1 MAPSTQQDAILTL
14 DGVVA
19 GYGKMTILN
28 GVSAAIRR
36 GAITTVIGPNG
47 AGKST
52 LFKTVFGLLGVRT
65 GRVTFDGADTT
76 SFEPRRM
83 LDAGVSYVP
92 QGRNLFPE
100 LSVRHNLELGGVAL
114 SDTSRLAGRM
124 DEMMARFPML
134 REKANAQASTLSGGQ
149 QKLLEVARGLLL
161 EPKLMLIDEPSI
173 GLSPLMVQEVF
184 SILKD
189 LRSAGVS
196 ILMIEQNARQA
207 LAISDYG
214 LVLEQGQTRIEDT
227 AAEHPRRSAHR
238 PAVPGRRTGPSDIG
252 DIAMTSRMLVGLIGT
267 NIQKSLAPALHEDA
281 FAAAGVAGHYHL
293 MDVSTLQGRR
303 LEDLLAAAR
312 TAGFAGVN
320 ITHPFK
326 EAVIPLLDAVS
337 TEATEIGAVNTVV
350 FDKSGRTTGHNTDCS
365 GFRQAFIETFGADA
379 VRGKPVLLLGAGGAG
394 RAVAVALMAL
404 GASTV
409 RIYDQ
414 DQVRAT
420 GLCADLIMRFGA
432 DRCELLTDP
441 ETAAEQV
448 AGIVNATPVGMTG
461 YPGLPL
467 PVRLIQKHHFVADVI
482 YTPIDTKF
490 VLAAQ
495 KKGCRTMNGGGMCV
509 HQAVDAFRHFTGLV
523 PDVARMKRTFETAC
537 AARDAASATGGPK

>member
-65 GRVTFDGADTT
+65 GRVIFNGADTT

-114 SDTSRLAGRM
+114 SDSSRLAGRM

-227 AAEHPRRSAHR
+227 AQNILADPR
-238 PAVPGRRTGPSDIG
+238 
-252 DIAMTSRMLVGLIGT
+252 IAQLFLGGG
-267 NIQKSLAPALHEDA
+267 LAPA
-281 FAAAGVAGHYHL
+281 
-293 MDVSTLQGRR
+293 
-303 LEDLLAAAR
+303 
-312 TAGFAGVN
+312 
-320 ITHPFK
+320 
-326 EAVIPLLDAVS
+326 
-337 TEATEIGAVNTVV
+337 TE
-350 FDKSGRTTGHNTDCS
+350 
-365 GFRQAFIETFGADA
+365 ETS
-379 VRGKPVLLLGAGGAG
+379 R
-394 RAVAVALMAL
+394 
-404 GASTV
+404 
-409 RIYDQ
+409 
-414 DQVRAT
+414 
-420 GLCADLIMRFGA
+420 
-432 DRCELLTDP
+432 
-441 ETAAEQV
+441 
-448 AGIVNATPVGMTG
+448 
-461 YPGLPL
+461 
-467 PVRLIQKHHFVADVI
+467 
-482 YTPIDTKF
+482 
-490 VLAAQ
+490 
-495 KKGCRTMNGGGMCV
+495 
-509 HQAVDAFRHFTGLV
+509 
-523 PDVARMKRTFETAC
+523 
-537 AARDAASATGGPK
+537 